1 KLAVVSILPEG
12 DRAHDLTVL
21 VSPVLTVVIEF
32 VSSSTS
38 PAQKPVVVTGVIDV
52 NSSSPS

>member
-1 KLAVVSILPEG
+1 MRKMK
-12 DRAHDLTVL
+12 
-21 VSPVLTVVIEF
+21 SPILTVVIEF